1 MAEYVVDSTSKPGIV
16 CLRLRGCMSVEE
28 MKRFVA
34 EHDAAITAL
43 KGAPYRVFC
52 DLRELAPL
60 SPECTALFGSAKAF
74 SARQPNFQGSAVWVS
89 SSVVS
94 MQHRRTSQESGV
106 MDTELITD
114 DEGACWK
121 HLRRVSRRASKVD

>member
-1 MAEYVVDSTSKPGIV
+1 MAEYVVDITSKPGIV
-16 CLRLRGCMSVEE
+16 YLRLSGCLSVDE

-34 EHDAAITAL
+34 EHDAAIAAL
-43 KGAPYRVFC
+43 NGTPYRVFC
-52 DLRELAPL
+52 DLRELTPL
-60 SPECTALFGSAKAF
+60 SPECTALLSVAKSF

-106 MDTELITD
+106 MDTELISD
-114 DEGACWK
+114 DEGACWR
-121 HLRRVSRRASKVD
+121 HLRRVNRRASKVD